1 VNVCILSGKGGTGKT
16 TVSVNLAALL
26 KTDYIDCDV
35 EEPNGFLFLKPEKVE
50 KEDVPVDFPVF
61 DKGKCILCGNCAN
74 ACEFHALANTKK
86 SILLFPELCHGC
98 HACGLVCAPKAI
110 SYRQRVVGV
119 IERGEAKG
127 IRCARGV
134 LNVGEHMAV
143 PVIRRLLDTLTPAK
157 HRILDCSPGTS
168 CNVTTTLKHADAAVV
183 ITEPTVFGLH
193 DMGLAVELLQKR
205 KIPFGVVINK
215 SGETDRLIEE
225 FCEANSIPL
234 FGRIPFSRN
243 AAQAYSRGE
252 LIGELPEMKDAFDRI
267 ALNMKEAFAWN

>member
-1 VNVCILSGKGGTGKT
+1 MNICILSGKGGTGKT

-35 EEPNGFLFLKPEKVE
+35 EEPNGFLFLKPEQISQ
-50 KEDVPVDFPVF
+50 EDVPVDYPVF
-61 DKGKCILCGNCAN
+61 DKEKCTLCGNCAS

-98 HACGLVCAPKAI
+98 HACELVCAPKAI
-110 SYRQRVVGV
+110 FYQQRMVGV

-127 IRCARGV
+127 IHCARGV

-143 PVIRRLLDTLTPAK
+143 PVIRRLLDTLKLAN

-168 CNVTTTLKHADAAVV
+168 CNVTTTLKHADAALV

-205 KIPFGVVINK
+205 GIPFGVVINK
-215 SGETDRLIEE
+215 SGDTDQLIERY
-225 FCEANSIPL
+225 CQAHSISL
-234 FGRIPFSRN
+234 FGRIPFSRS

-252 LIGELPEMKDAFDRI
+252 LISELPEMKPAFEQI
-267 ALNMKEAFAWN
+267 ARSMKEAFAWS